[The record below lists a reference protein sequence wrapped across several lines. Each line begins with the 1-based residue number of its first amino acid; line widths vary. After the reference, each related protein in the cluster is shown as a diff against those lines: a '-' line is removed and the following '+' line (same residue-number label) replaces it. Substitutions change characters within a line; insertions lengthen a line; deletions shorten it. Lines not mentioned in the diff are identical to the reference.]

1 MAFPAP
7 FLDELAA
14 RNPIEDV
21 VGGYV
26 ALTRRGGN
34 LFGLCP
40 FHNEKTPSFS
50 VAPDKQMY
58 YCFGCGKGGG
68 VVNFIME
75 AENLSYPDA
84 VRFLAQRAGM
94 EVPEDDAH
102 REDYRRRERL
112 YALCREAARYFH
124 AMLLSPAG
132 APGRDYAAQRGLSQ
146 GCITRFGLGFAPDGW
161 SGLRDAMRARG
172 YDEQELLDAGLAV
185 RSPQKNNVY
194 DKFRNRLMFP
204 IIDVRGNVIGF
215 GGRVMG
221 QGEPK
226 YLNSPETEIFS
237 KRRNLFALNIAK
249 KTKRDYLILTEGY
262 MDAITLHQ
270 YGFDCAIA
278 SLGTSLTEQH
288 AALLSKYTKQL
299 ILTYDGDSA
308 GQNASQRAIRLL
320 EKTNIQVRV
329 LRMTGAKDP
338 DEYLHKFGAE
348 RFAKLL
354 EGAENQVAY
363 RLQSLQKNYDLEQ
376 DDQRVA
382 FARAAADLV
391 AGLPGT
397 VEREVYGA
405 RAAQAAGMSAAGLMT
420 EVERLRRQKQRQE
433 KRQQEKI
440 DLAPM
445 SRRQPKIRGMH
456 YEDEKSAQ
464 AEEQLLAQVMREPGL
479 FDRLALGEE
488 EFSAPLLGRAF
499 AVLRSSWQQG
509 RQPGMAVLEAAFQ
522 PEELSHLTAVLAR
535 WDQTVDDQAVQDCV
549 DVIRSSYQARN
560 VKSDEDIMQ
569 YRKYLQ
575 EKKGLGG

>member
-26 ALTRRGGN
+26 ALTRRGSN

-124 AMLLSPAG
+124 AVLNSPTG
-132 APGRDYAAQRGLSQ
+132 GPGRAYAAQRGLSQ
-146 GCITRFGLGFAPDGW
+146 GCITRFGLGFAPEGW
-161 SGLRDAMRARG
+161 NGLRDAMRARG

-237 KRRNLFALNIAK
+237 
-249 KTKRDYLILTEGY
+249 
-262 MDAITLHQ
+262 
-270 YGFDCAIA
+270 
-278 SLGTSLTEQH
+278 
-288 AALLSKYTKQL
+288 
-299 ILTYDGDSA
+299 
-308 GQNASQRAIRLL
+308 
-320 EKTNIQVRV
+320 
-329 LRMTGAKDP
+329 
-338 DEYLHKFGAE
+338 
-348 RFAKLL
+348 
-354 EGAENQVAY
+354 
-363 RLQSLQKNYDLEQ
+363 
-376 DDQRVA
+376 
-382 FARAAADLV
+382 
-391 AGLPGT
+391 
-397 VEREVYGA
+397 
-405 RAAQAAGMSAAGLMT
+405 
-420 EVERLRRQKQRQE
+420 
-433 KRQQEKI
+433 
-440 DLAPM
+440 
-445 SRRQPKIRGMH
+445 
-456 YEDEKSAQ
+456 
-464 AEEQLLAQVMREPGL
+464 
-479 FDRLALGEE
+479 
-488 EFSAPLLGRAF
+488 
-499 AVLRSSWQQG
+499 
-509 RQPGMAVLEAAFQ
+509 
-522 PEELSHLTAVLAR
+522 
-535 WDQTVDDQAVQDCV
+535 
-549 DVIRSSYQARN
+549 
-560 VKSDEDIMQ
+560 
-569 YRKYLQ
+569 
-575 EKKGLGG
+575 